1 MTEDNGTW
9 KGADSVQQMLVQM
22 FLTFGSEFY
31 SLAKVDGRIYVV
43 LTIFSCWKRT
53 SSSSL
58 SKHNGRST
66 RRLLVDPKF
75 FFLELFEGNFERRS
89 TTRAK
94 SEMLPK
100 KVIWVRHKDYLC
112 SG

>member
-1 MTEDNGTW
+1 MTEDNGRW
-9 KGADSVQQMLVQM
+9 KGAVSVQQMLVQM

-43 LTIFSCWKRT
+43 LTIFGCRKRT

-66 RRLLVDPKF
+66 RSRLLVDPKF
-75 FFLELFEGNFERRS
+75 FFLEL
-89 TTRAK
+89 
-94 SEMLPK
+94 
-100 KVIWVRHKDYLC
+100 
-112 SG
+112 

>member
-1 MTEDNGTW
+1 MTEDNGRW

-66 RRLLVDPKF
+66 HRLHVDPKF
-75 FFLELFEGNFERRS
+75 VFLKL
-89 TTRAK
+89 
-94 SEMLPK
+94 
-100 KVIWVRHKDYLC
+100 
-112 SG
+112 

>member
-1 MTEDNGTW
+1 MTEDNGRW

-31 SLAKVDGRIYVV
+31 SLAKVNGRIYVV

-58 SKHNGRST
+58 SKNNGRST
-66 RRLLVDPKF
+66 HRLLVDPKF
-75 FFLELFEGNFERRS
+75 VFLEL
-89 TTRAK
+89 
-94 SEMLPK
+94 
-100 KVIWVRHKDYLC
+100 
-112 SG
+112 

>member
-22 FLTFGSEFY
+22 FLTFGSGFY
-31 SLAKVDGRIYVV
+31 SLAKVNGRIYVV

-66 RRLLVDPKF
+66 HRLHVDPKF
-75 FFLELFEGNFERRS
+75 VFLKL
-89 TTRAK
+89 
-94 SEMLPK
+94 
-100 KVIWVRHKDYLC
+100 
-112 SG
+112 

>member
-1 MTEDNGTW
+1 MTEDNGRW

-43 LTIFSCWKRT
+43 LTIFGCRKRT

-66 RRLLVDPKF
+66 HRLLVDPKF
-75 FFLELFEGNFERRS
+75 FFLEL
-89 TTRAK
+89 
-94 SEMLPK
+94 
-100 KVIWVRHKDYLC
+100 
-112 SG
+112 